1 MPQDYSGRVRGS
13 DTPIDIQ
20 PRFRAEVV
28 AQQKR
33 DYDDQPMPSRGCCT
47 IS

>member
-1 MPQDYSGRVRGS
+1 MPNDYSGRVRGS

-20 PRFRAEVV
+20 PRFRTEVV

-33 DYDDQPMPSRGCCT
+33 EYEEQTVPSRGCC
-47 IS
+47 IVS